1 MKKLSLCGLLLIVMI
16 LIIPGQSQAQETN
29 ARDLYI
35 YDENRCALIMD
46 THAEVR
52 YEGGYYNDGD
62 PMLPIRFISEHY
74 GAQVEW
80 QKTQVVINLDDT
92 QYILGVDS
100 NTALKKVGGIETETV
115 MPIATYLKD
124 DRLFVPLEFLTD
136 VMGKEAH
143 AYLDA
148 IDVAIL
154 LGGRGYEVDCTG
166 YEGICLEY
174 ESTRPGSFPE
184 EELAVIDEEFRS
196 KNMLTLEQGLAVLDE
211 YLWQPILNI
220 AFASNHMK
228 YPHNSTEEVEVYKNR
243 IKETALSSFSKEA
256 MSSQDFRDFFYLAES
271 IYHETYT
278 DPVDISSTETTI
290 SALAC
295 INLFP
300 YFRFTPLIFEVELTK
315 QDGGGWLITEISNP
329 RGYLNEQSLK
339 EAEPETY
346 RRMILMKDYLYTVR
360 GW

>member
-1 MKKLSLCGLLLIVMI
+1 MKKLSLGSLLLIVLI
-16 LIIPGQSQAQETN
+16 LIIPGQAQAQEIN
-29 ARDLYI
+29 ASDLYI
-35 YDENRCALIMD
+35 YDENGRALIMD

-62 PMLPIRFISEHY
+62 PMIPIRFIAEHY
-74 GAQVEW
+74 GARVDWLGE
-80 QKTQVVINLDDT
+80 QVVIDLEGVE
-92 QYILGVDS
+92 YILGLNSHLV
-100 NTALKKVGGIETETV
+100 LKRIGGVEAEV
-115 MPIATYLKD
+115 ELAIATYLKD
-124 DRLFVPLEFLTD
+124 DRLFVSLQFLTD

-154 LGGRGYEVDCTG
+154 LGGRGPEVDCTN

-174 ESTRPGSFPE
+174 ETFRPGSFPE
-184 EELAVIDEEFRS
+184 EELAIMDEEFRS
-196 KNMLTLEQGLAVLDE
+196 KNKLTLEQGLAVLDE
-211 YLWQPILNI
+211 YLWQPVLNI
-220 AFASNHMK
+220 AFPSNYMK
-228 YPHNSTEEVEVYKNR
+228 YPHHSAEEVEVYKNR
-243 IKETALSSFSKEA
+243 IEETALSSFSKEA
-256 MSSQDFRDFFYLAES
+256 RSSQDFKAFFYLAES

-278 DPVDISSTETTI
+278 DLVDISSTETAI

-315 QDGGGWLITEISNP
+315 QEDGGWLITEISNP
-329 RGYLNEQSLK
+329 RGYLNRQSLK

-346 RRMILMKDYLYTVR
+346 EQMILMNNYLYTVR